1 MTPDLK
7 TPDGTPISNF
17 AFGTM
22 QWGGKADAAQ
32 SRAMYDAARAAGI
45 NFFDTAHGYTDGH
58 SETLLGQFAA
68 PEREALYIATKCA
81 STGNCHPDAITRDF
95 HESLTRLNMDY
106 VDMMYMHRWDDS
118 VPLEATYEALAKM
131 VESGRVRQIG
141 VSNYSAWQVM
151 KAQAVAAKFAMKIV
165 MIQPMYSLVK
175 RQAEVE
181 ILPLA
186 EDQDLGVISYSPVG
200 GGLLSGKYA
209 AGSNAEGR
217 LRSNKMYTRRYRLDW
232 MHQVAA
238 DFSALAKDEGTHPV
252 TLAVGWAAGHPAIT
266 APIIG
271 ARSVEQLRPSLAAL
285 SDPMDPS
292 LRDRI
297 TALSQAPAP
306 ANDRYEEVAG

>member
-1 MTPDLK
+1 MTPDLR
-7 TPDGTPISNF
+7 TPDGTPISSF

-45 NFFDTAHGYTDGH
+45 NFFDTAHGYTEGH

-81 STGNCHPDAITRDF
+81 STGNCNPDAITRDF
-95 HESLTRLNMDY
+95 NESLSRLNMDY
-106 VDMMYMHRWDDS
+106 VDMMYMHRWDDR

-181 ILPLA
+181 LLPMAQSEGMAVLP
-186 EDQDLGVISYSPVG
+186 YSPLG
-200 GGLLSGKYA
+200 GGLLTGKYA
-209 AGSNAEGR
+209 AGSGGR
-217 LRSNKMYTRRYRLDW
+217 LVDDPMYTARYRQDW
-232 MHQVAA
+232 RHRAA
-238 DFSALAKDEGTHPV
+238 IALGDMAQELGVSPI
-252 TLAVGWAAGHPAIT
+252 TLAVAWVAHHPGVT
-266 APIIG
+266 APIIS
-271 ARSVEQLRPSLAAL
+271 ASTPEQLQPSLDAANFDMTSEIYDRL
-285 SDPMDPS
+285 S
-292 LRDRI
+292 
-297 TALSQAPAP
+297 ALTPAP
-306 ANDRYEEVAG
+306 PPATDRSEEHD